1 MISACQTKDKKIIC
15 NSYSTALGTLKGKL
29 YNGDYYTSTNS
40 SVSVAYNRRIHRYQV
55 FSSIDIKFSLVSP
68 RRTGY

>member
-40 SVSVAYNRRIHRYQV
+40 SVCVAYNRRIHRYQV
-55 FSSIDIKFSLVSP
+55 FSSQDISIPMNEKRYF
-68 RRTGY
+68 